1 MKHRIQLTESQLIK
15 LVRKVLNETED
26 EVPYEKGKSG
36 MRGARSKADFEPQP
50 KEAEIMKTLFGKYE
64 NDIPPIVVRYLRKLG
79 KKELTKRLIDLNM
92 IDPETVVDEF
102 DIK

>member
-1 MKHRIQLTESQLIK
+1 MKHRIQLTESQLLK

>member
-1 MKHRIQLTESQLIK
+1 MKKVVKLTESDLTRLIQR
-15 LVRKVLNETED
+15 VVTESENEAN
-26 EVPYEKGKSG
+26 YEKGKSG

-50 KEAEIMKTLFGKYE
+50 TEAEIMKTLFGKYE

-92 IDPETVVDEF
+92 IDPEMVVDEF